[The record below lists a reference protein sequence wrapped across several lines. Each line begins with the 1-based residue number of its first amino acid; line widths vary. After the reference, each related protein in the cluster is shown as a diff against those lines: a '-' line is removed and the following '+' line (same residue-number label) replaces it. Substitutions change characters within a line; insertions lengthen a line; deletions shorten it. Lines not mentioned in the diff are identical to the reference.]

1 MAIATDWALV
11 ENGLPVTAV
20 RFKVDG
26 SMRYPLTSPEVEV
39 TYRNR
44 FWGSI
49 ATADGVGPSGKGF
62 PAIGVGV
69 PVFVSIVRISM
80 VPVVAF
86 VAARSVALVGGGG
99 GLPLLLPPPPP
110 PPPQPQATAQSIAQ
124 KSPRTF
130 DRARWALGLR
140 PSSGPGGS

>member
-1 MAIATDWALV
+1 
-11 ENGLPVTAV
+11 
-20 RFKVDG
+20 
-26 SMRYPLTSPEVEV
+26 
-39 TYRNR
+39 
-44 FWGSI
+44 
-49 ATADGVGPSGKGF
+49 
-62 PAIGVGV
+62 
-69 PVFVSIVRISM
+69 VFVSIVRTSM

-99 GLPLLLPPPPP
+99 GLPLLLPPPP

-140 PSSGPGGS
+140 PSSADSTHPTLEQSLIIISDTQDALIRD

>member
-20 RFKVDG
+20 SFKVDG
-26 SMRYPLTSPEVEV
+26 SIRYPLTSPAVEV

-49 ATADGVGPSGKGF
+49 ATADGVGPSGRGS

-69 PVFVSIVRISM
+69 PVILSIVRMSI
-80 VPVVAF
+80 VPPAAF
-86 VAARSVALVGGGG
+86 VTARGVARVGAGGGL
-99 GLPLLLPPPPP
+99 LPLLLPP
-110 PPPQPQATAQSIAQ
+110 PPPQPQATAQSSAH
-124 KSPRTF
+124 KSPCTSG
-130 DRARWALGLR
+130 RARWATD
-140 PSSGPGGS
+140 S